1 MISFLKQITQK
12 IELNRLGKS
21 LFIFPTQRG
30 VSLFKNELFNGNKN
44 AMELPVIVTW
54 SDFIENSHTRKT
66 IDKKSGLLY
75 LYQAYVSKNSNPDS
89 FSQFLNWGDI
99 IYDDFEQIILQNIDA
114 ETILNQVNL
123 IKTFE
128 KWDLELTSKKKIP

>member
-66 IDKKSGLLY
+66 IDKNRDYYIYIRLMFQKTQTQVLFL
-75 LYQAYVSKNSNPDS
+75 S
-89 FSQFLNWGDI
+89 F
-99 IYDDFEQIILQNIDA
+99 
-114 ETILNQVNL
+114 
-123 IKTFE
+123 
-128 KWDLELTSKKKIP
+128 